1 MQQRESLSIN
11 SSDTS
16 VSKSTQLETAIP
28 ASTISTLSSGEFVGA
43 VADDPQTRIEQKIF
57 HCEIQNDHDALKAEE
72 ESYVPI
78 PKPGK
83 VTQTEIDGNYQR
95 IKDEVAAIIEEEM
108 ERIYDTPELAHLL
121 ISRAE

>member
-1 MQQRESLSIN
+1 MQQCESLSIN

-28 ASTISTLSSGEFVGA
+28 ASTIFTLSSGEFVGA

-78 PKPGK
+78 RKPGT
-83 VTQTEIDGNYQR
+83 VTQAEIDDNYQR
-95 IKDEVAAIIEEEM
+95 IKDEVIAIIEEEM